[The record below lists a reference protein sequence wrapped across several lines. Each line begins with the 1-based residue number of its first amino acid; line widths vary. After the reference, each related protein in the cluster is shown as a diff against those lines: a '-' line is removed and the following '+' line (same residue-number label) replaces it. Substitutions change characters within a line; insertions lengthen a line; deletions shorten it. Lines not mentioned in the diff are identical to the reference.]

1 MIRPCIVTV
10 ADSSYLVPLS
20 VMVKSL
26 EANLRA
32 GIKAD
37 IFILT
42 SDVMK
47 KEQTEFTSLFDG
59 KDVVIKWIQVDDTR
73 LNGLKVDGH
82 ISVQTYY
89 RLLIEELFPTLD
101 KVIYLDAD
109 IIINR
114 CISELWQLKF
124 RGSSLLAVP
133 MASPQSGFASGTR
146 GLPAYKILD
155 IPAATRVFNA
165 GVMIINLKQWRKR
178 SISAKVIKYLRE
190 YPEYVLWWDQ
200 DGLNCTLY
208 QQWKPLPLEWNV
220 MACHIASFAGYEDSL
235 YSESEFQNAINDP
248 SIIHFAGP
256 QKPWK
261 NDYSGPFRDQYVY
274 YANRISWDINKME

>member
-1 MIRPCIVTV
+1 MITPCIVTV
-10 ADSSYLVPLS
+10 ADSSYLLPLS
-20 VMVKSL
+20 VMIKSL
-26 EANLRA
+26 EVNLRK
-32 GIKAD
+32 GVKANVY
-37 IFILT
+37 ILT
-42 SDVMK
+42 SDLME
-47 KEQTEFTSLFDG
+47 KEQAEFSSLFKG
-59 KDVVIKWIQVDDTR
+59 KELVIKWIRVDDSP

-82 ISVQTYY
+82 ISLQTYY
-89 RLLIEELFPTLD
+89 RLLIEDLFPTLD

-114 CISELWQLKF
+114 CISDLWQLTF
-124 RGSSLLAVP
+124 GGSSLLAVP
-133 MASPQSGFASGTR
+133 MASPQSGFASGPR

-165 GVMIINLKQWRKR
+165 GVMILNLKRWRKK
-178 SISAKVIKYLRE
+178 SISAKVIKYLKE

-208 QQWKPLPLEWNV
+208 RQWKPLSVEWNV

-235 YSESEFQNAINDP
+235 YSETEFQQALRDP
-248 SIIHFAGP
+248 SIIHYAGP

-261 NDYSGPFRDQYVY
+261 HDYCGPFLNEYIY
-274 YANRISWDINKME
+274 YLNRISCGINKSG